1 MADDA
6 VVEAVVEE
14 AAEPIEGAESVEG
27 AESTEGVESG
37 GEPLSGAPLWKA
49 IKDSFVGK
57 DAKTTAQ
64 VRRALFD
71 ASEIGKRHP
80 EGLKG
85 IDAVLESVKKLSADS
100 ETPDAMPVEQVI
112 EETLQER
119 TFWRDFD
126 TKFQSGDSS
135 LIEQMATANPES
147 FQALIPAAINKFA
160 EVNPDGYSSIVSK
173 AVCQYLADQDIP
185 LQIKLLDRIIPTES
199 TDPAVQQLIEGYG
212 VIKKALDGLS
222 AMAAK
227 PLATPKAKE
236 EAAKPG
242 DTASLEDREMRVK
255 DIEWNRDVAAT
266 SNSLMVTEAQK
277 VLGKGKLT
285 QDEIN
290 SIKLKVKEEINSRVM
305 VNQGYQSAIKAYLKA
320 GNRNAYLQR
329 VNSEHKKI
337 IPGAVKRAVDDI
349 IAGRKTAPKVA
360 EKVDSAVVKPATQQG
375 QSTLKFERIAGPP
388 VTQKLKV
395 DLGRTPQS
403 MLVKRQAYIVGRANP
418 VTWGQK

>member
-1 MADDA
+1 MPEDA
-6 VVEAVVEE
+6 VLETPIEE
-14 AAEPIEGAESVEG
+14 IAEPVEVAESVEG
-27 AESTEGVESG
+27 AESTEGAESG
-37 GEPLSGAPLWKA
+37 GEALSGAPLWKA
-49 IKDSFVGK
+49 IKDSFTGK

-64 VRRALFD
+64 VRKALFD

-119 TFWRDFD
+119 SFWRDFD
-126 TKFQSGDSS
+126 TKFQAGSPE

-147 FQALIPAAINKFA
+147 FNALIPAAINKFA
-160 EVNPDGYSSIVSK
+160 EVNPEGYSSIVSK
-173 AVCQYLADQDIP
+173 AVVQYLADQDIP

-199 TDPAVQQLIEGYG
+199 SDPAVQQLIEGYG
-212 VIKKALDGLS
+212 AIKKALDGLS

-227 PLATPKAKE
+227 PLSAPKRVE

-242 DTASLEDREMRVK
+242 DTSSLEDRETRIL
-255 DIEWNRDVAAT
+255 DAEWNRDVAAT

-277 VLGKGKLT
+277 ILGKGKLT
-285 QDEIN
+285 QDEVN
-290 SIKLKVKEEINSRVM
+290 SIKSKVKEEINARIS
-305 VNQGYQSAIKAYLKA
+305 VNSGYQSAIKAYLKA
-320 GNRNAYLQR
+320 NNRNAYLQR

-337 IPGAVKRAVDDI
+337 IPGAVKRALDDVI
-349 IAGRKTAPKVA
+349 SARKTAPKVA
-360 EKVDSAVVKPATQQG
+360 AKPVAVAAKPGVQQA
-375 QSTLKFERIAGPP
+375 QSSLKLERIAGSPT
-388 VTQKLKV
+388 TQGLKV
-395 DLGRTPQS
+395 DLNRTPQS

-418 VTWGQK
+418 VSWGQK